1 MTTFGRVVAT
11 VVVAAVLVGLTALA
25 AHLLRV
31 PEAVSEPP
39 EPPAVIETPTTT
51 EQPGPKP
58 QPPTE
63 PKEQPPPPTPAE
75 TKPPDETRPP
85 AQPAEANRD
94 AVSAIRPVRGGAGAG
109 AADEGLAMMR
119 DRPVAAQKRL
129 SEAVR
134 AGVVGPKAAQV
145 REAVKAL
152 ADTLQLSS
160 RRHPDDTYSRAYQV
174 ASGDT
179 LIGIGQRHLIPYQ
192 LVMKLNRLST
202 TDIMAGQTLKIIQGP
217 VHVEILKGRKE
228 LRAWLGEVCLRVYP
242 VGIGA
247 EDSTPEGTFNVKNKI
262 KDPPYQPQHKPKSE
276 FRPSGAPDNPLGSRW
291 IDIGNHYGIHGTIE
305 PASIGREVSEGCI
318 RLHNTDVE
326 ELYDMV
332 VVGASKVI
340 IRP

>member
-1 MTTFGRVVAT
+1 MTTFGRVVVT
-11 VVVAAVLVGLTALA
+11 VVVAAVLVGATALV

-31 PEAVSEPP
+31 PEAVSEAPTPPATIETPTLTEQPGRSP
-39 EPPAVIETPTTT
+39 EPPA
-51 EQPGPKP
+51 
-58 QPPTE
+58 E
-63 PKEQPPPPTPAE
+63 PKEQPPPPTPPEA
-75 TKPPDETRPP
+75 KPPAETRPP
-85 AQPAEANRD
+85 AQPAGTNQD
-94 AVSAIRPVRGGAGAG
+94 AGAV

-129 SEAVR
+129 SQAVR
-134 AGVVGPKAAQV
+134 AGVVGPRAAKV

-202 TDIMAGQTLKIIQGP
+202 TDIMAGQTLKVIQGP
-217 VHVEILKGRKE
+217 VHIEILKGRKE

-242 VGIGA
+242 VGIGV
-247 EDSTPEGTFNVKNKI
+247 EDSTPEGTFNVKSKI

-276 FRPSGAPDNPLGSRW
+276 FRSSGAPDNPLGSRW

-305 PASIGREVSEGCI
+305 PESIGSEVSEGCI
-318 RLHNTDVE
+318 RLHGTDVE

>member
-1 MTTFGRVVAT
+1 MTTFGRVVVT
-11 VVVAAVLVGLTALA
+11 VVVAAVLVGATALV

-31 PEAVSEPP
+31 PEAVP
-39 EPPAVIETPTTT
+39 EAPTPPATIETPTL
-51 EQPGPKP
+51 
-58 QPPTE
+58 TE
-63 PKEQPPPPTPAE
+63 PPGRSTEPPAESKEQPPPPTPPEAN
-75 TKPPDETRPP
+75 PPHTGRMADETTPP
-85 AQPAEANRD
+85 AQPAGTNRD
-94 AVSAIRPVRGGAGAG
+94 AGAV

-129 SEAVR
+129 SQAVR
-134 AGVVGPKAAQV
+134 AGVVGPKAAKV

-174 ASGDT
+174 VSGDT

-202 TDIMAGQTLKIIQGP
+202 TDIMAGQTLKVIQGP
-217 VHVEILKGRKE
+217 VHIEILKGRKE
-228 LRAWLGEVCLRVYP
+228 LRAWLGDVCLRVYP

-276 FRPSGAPDNPLGSRW
+276 FRSSGAPDNPLGSRW

-305 PASIGREVSEGCI
+305 PESIGREVSEGCI
-318 RLHNTDVE
+318 RLHNKDVE
-326 ELYDMV
+326 ELYNMV
-332 VVGASKVI
+332 VVAATKVI

>member
-1 MTTFGRVVAT
+1 MTTFGRVVVT

-39 EPPAVIETPTTT
+39 ATIETPTVI
-51 EQPGPKP
+51 EQPGRSPE
-58 QPPTE
+58 PPAE
-63 PKEQPPPPTPAE
+63 AKEQTPPPTYPEAKPPAE
-75 TKPPDETRPP
+75 TRSP
-85 AQPAEANRD
+85 AQPAGTNQD
-94 AVSAIRPVRGGAGAG
+94 AGAV

-134 AGVVGPKAAQV
+134 AGVVGLRAAKV

-179 LIGIGQRHLIPYQ
+179 LISVGQRHLIPYE

-202 TDIMAGQTLKIIQGP
+202 TDIMAGQTLKVIQGP

-228 LRAWLGEVCLRVYP
+228 LRAWLGDVCLRVYP

-247 EDSTPEGTFNVKNKI
+247 EDSTPEGTFNVKSKI
-262 KDPPYQPQHKPKSE
+262 KHPPYQPQHKSRSE
-276 FRPSGAPDNPLGSRW
+276 FRDAGAPDNPLGSRW

-305 PASIGREVSEGCI
+305 PDSIGREVSEGCI
-318 RLHNTDVE
+318 RLHNKDVE
-326 ELYDMV
+326 ELYNMV
-332 VVGASKVI
+332 VVAATKVV

>member
-1 MTTFGRVVAT
+1 MTTFGRVVVT
-11 VVVAAVLVGLTALA
+11 VVVAAVLVGATALV

-31 PEAVSEPP
+31 PEAVSEAPEPPTPPATIETPTITEQPGRSP
-39 EPPAVIETPTTT
+39 EPPA
-51 EQPGPKP
+51 
-58 QPPTE
+58 E
-63 PKEQPPPPTPAE
+63 PKEQPPPPTPPE
-75 TKPPDETRPP
+75 TKPPAETRPP
-85 AQPAEANRD
+85 AQPAGTNQ
-94 AVSAIRPVRGGAGAG
+94 GAGAV

-129 SEAVR
+129 SQAVR
-134 AGVVGPKAAQV
+134 AGVVGPKAAKV

-202 TDIMAGQTLKIIQGP
+202 TDIMAGQTLKVIQGP

-247 EDSTPEGTFNVKNKI
+247 EDSTPEGTFNVTNKI

-276 FRPSGAPDNPLGSRW
+276 FRSSGAPDNPLGSRW

-305 PASIGREVSEGCI
+305 LQSIGREVSEGCI

-326 ELYDMV
+326 ELYRMV

>member
-1 MTTFGRVVAT
+1 MTTFGRVVVT
-11 VVVAAVLVGLTALA
+11 VAVAAVLVGLTALA

-39 EPPAVIETPTTT
+39 EPPATIETPTIT
-51 EQPGPKP
+51 EQPGRIPE
-58 QPPTE
+58 PPAE
-63 PKEQPPPPTPAE
+63 SKEQPPPPTPPEAKPPHTGRMAAE
-75 TKPPDETRPP
+75 TGPP
-85 AQPAEANRD
+85 AQPAGTNRD
-94 AVSAIRPVRGGAGAG
+94 AGAV

-129 SEAVR
+129 SQAVR
-134 AGVVGPKAAQV
+134 AGVVGPRAAKV

-202 TDIMAGQTLKIIQGP
+202 TDIMAGQTLKVIQGP

-247 EDSTPEGTFNVKNKI
+247 EDSTPEGTFNVKSKI

-276 FRPSGAPDNPLGSRW
+276 FRSSGAPDNPLGSRW

-305 PASIGREVSEGCI
+305 PESIGREVSEGCI

-326 ELYDMV
+326 ELYRMV

>member
-1 MTTFGRVVAT
+1 MTTFGRVVVT
-11 VVVAAVLVGLTALA
+11 VVVAAVLVGVTALA

-39 EPPAVIETPTTT
+39 AVIETPTTT
-51 EQPGPKP
+51 EQLGPKP
-58 QPPTE
+58 QPPTG
-63 PKEQPPPPTPAE
+63 PKEQTPPPTPPE
-75 TKPPDETRPP
+75 TKPPEEIRPP

-94 AVSAIRPVRGGAGAG
+94 AVSGGAGAA

-119 DRPVAAQKRL
+119 DRPVAAQRRL

-134 AGVVGPKAAQV
+134 AGVVGPKTTEI
-145 REAVKAL
+145 REAVKRL
-152 ADTLQLSS
+152 ADKLQLSS
-160 RRHPDDTYSRAYQV
+160 QRNPDDTYSRAYRV

-179 LIGIGQRHLIPYQ
+179 LISIGQRHLIPYE

-202 TDIMAGQTLKIIQGP
+202 TDIMAGQTLKVIQGP

-228 LRAWLGEVCLRVYP
+228 LRAWLGDVCLRVYP

-247 EDSTPEGTFNVKNKI
+247 EDSTPEGTFNVKSKI
-262 KDPPYQPQHKPKSE
+262 KHPPYQPQHKPKSE
-276 FRPSGAPDNPLGSRW
+276 FRDAGAPDNPLGSRW

-305 PASIGREVSEGCI
+305 PDSIGREVSEGCI
-318 RLHNTDVE
+318 RLHNKDVE
-326 ELYDMV
+326 ELYNMV
-332 VVGASKVI
+332 VVAATKVV

>member
-1 MTTFGRVVAT
+1 MTTFGRVVVT

-31 PEAVSEPP
+31 PEAVSEAP
-39 EPPAVIETPTTT
+39 EPPATIETPTIT
-51 EQPGPKP
+51 EQPGRIPE
-58 QPPTE
+58 PPAE
-63 PKEQPPPPTPAE
+63 SKEQPPPPTPPEA
-75 TKPPDETRPP
+75 KPPAETRPP
-85 AQPAEANRD
+85 AQPAGTNRD
-94 AVSAIRPVRGGAGAG
+94 AGAG

-119 DRPVAAQKRL
+119 DRPAAAQKRL

-134 AGVVGPKAAQV
+134 AGVVGPRAAKV

-202 TDIMAGQTLKIIQGP
+202 TDIMAGQTLKVIQGP

-228 LRAWLGEVCLRVYP
+228 LQAWLGEVCLRVYP

-247 EDSTPEGTFNVKNKI
+247 EDSTPEGTFNVTNKI
-262 KDPPYQPQHKPKSE
+262 KHPPYQPQHRPKSE
-276 FRPSGAPDNPLGSRW
+276 FRSSGAPDNPLGSRW

-305 PASIGREVSEGCI
+305 PESIGREVSEGCI
-318 RLHNTDVE
+318 RMHNKNVE
-326 ELYDMV
+326 ELYRMV

>member
-1 MTTFGRVVAT
+1 V
-11 VVVAAVLVGLTALA
+11 
-25 AHLLRV
+25 
-31 PEAVSEPP
+31 
-39 EPPAVIETPTTT
+39 
-51 EQPGPKP
+51 
-58 QPPTE
+58 
-63 PKEQPPPPTPAE
+63 
-75 TKPPDETRPP
+75 
-85 AQPAEANRD
+85 
-94 AVSAIRPVRGGAGAG
+94 

-129 SEAVR
+129 SQAVR
-134 AGVVGPKAAQV
+134 AGVVGPRAAKV

-202 TDIMAGQTLKIIQGP
+202 TDIMAGQTLKVIQGP
-217 VHVEILKGRKE
+217 VHIEILKGRKE
-228 LRAWLGEVCLRVYP
+228 LQAWLGEVCLRVYP

-247 EDSTPEGTFNVKNKI
+247 EDSTPEGTFNVTNKI

-276 FRPSGAPDNPLGSRW
+276 FRSSGAPDNPLGSRW

-305 PASIGREVSEGCI
+305 PESIGSEVSEGCI

-326 ELYDMV
+326 ELYRMV